1 MKKRNIFV
9 DIFKIA
15 LVYLV
20 VCTHFHPYFL
30 QSGIFRLAVPAFFMI
45 SGFFQYSND
54 EQVKNKKAINFV
66 KSSIKYLLI
75 GFLIYM
81 IYDISIAIKDDK
93 KISSVISTF
102 VYKDFLL
109 NFGFYNYPITTGY
122 HLWYLVSIVVVS
134 IINYFIIKTK
144 NEKIYKFTFLLLA
157 VPLFFSGLLY
167 RINEDFVGTNITRNA
182 LFTGLPLF
190 SIGYELA
197 RRNKKRAISELIIFF
212 MLGCIFFYIQHI
224 EKIYL
229 FTRQIEFYF
238 SSVLSSIFFILF
250 FTNLPKLPEIL
261 NKIFYLIFGKSCS
274 LYVYIFHLMIG
285 NILIN
290 YYEYKRSW
298 EVCKYS
304 FWGALAIA
312 IIINWITLLTKF
324 VVNRFKKKEVLT

>member
-9 DIFKIA
+9 DIFKITI
-15 LVYLV
+15 VYLV

-93 KISSVISTF
+93 KISSIISTF

-122 HLWYLVSIVVVS
+122 HLWFLVSLFVVS
-134 IINYFIIKTK
+134 IINYFIVKTK

-157 VPLFFSGLLY
+157 IPLFFSGLLY
-167 RINEDFVGTNITRNA
+167 RINGDFVGTNFTRNA

-197 RRNKKRAISELIIFF
+197 RRNKKRSISELIIFF
-212 MLGCIFFYIQHI
+212 MLGCVFFYTQHI

-229 FTRQIEFYF
+229 FTKQIEFYF
-238 SSVLSSIFFILF
+238 SSVLASIFFVLF
-250 FTNLPKLPEIL
+250 FANLPKLPEIPS
-261 NKIFYLIFGKSCS
+261 KIFYLIFGKSCS
-274 LYVYIFHLMIG
+274 LYVYI
-285 NILIN
+285 
-290 YYEYKRSW
+290 
-298 EVCKYS
+298 YS
-304 FWGALAIA
+304 I
-312 IIINWITLLTKF
+312 
-324 VVNRFKKKEVLT
+324 

>member
-1 MKKRNIFV
+1 MKRRNIFV

-144 NEKIYKFTFLLLA
+144 NEKIYKLTFLLLA

-190 SIGYELA
+190 SL
-197 RRNKKRAISELIIFF
+197 
-212 MLGCIFFYIQHI
+212 C
-224 EKIYL
+224 
-229 FTRQIEFYF
+229 
-238 SSVLSSIFFILF
+238 
-250 FTNLPKLPEIL
+250 
-261 NKIFYLIFGKSCS
+261 
-274 LYVYIFHLMIG
+274 
-285 NILIN
+285 
-290 YYEYKRSW
+290 
-298 EVCKYS
+298 
-304 FWGALAIA
+304 
-312 IIINWITLLTKF
+312 
-324 VVNRFKKKEVLT
+324 